1 MHEYD
6 QEDYIEVTPDIKEE
20 YTYEN
25 GEIPSEVNE
34 EIFTDDIKVVSFE
47 NESVNPETNNQST
60 TTPDPVYEDIKPVSR
75 QNFHRKARN
84 TVADNDYEAVKVGK
98 ITKPKTEG
106 KNYDFDSGENI
117 AIFHFNQE
125 IKSDELETF
134 SYESDETMMKSSEM
148 QESQSTGYF
157 Y

>member
-20 YTYEN
+20 NTYEN
-25 GEIPSEVNE
+25 GYMPSEFNE
-34 EIFTDDIKVVSFE
+34 EIFSDDIEEVSYE
-47 NESVNPETNNQST
+47 NQSVNSETNNQNT
-60 TTPDPVYEDIKPVSR
+60 TQDPVYEDIKPVSR
-75 QNFHRKARN
+75 QIFNRKARN

-117 AIFHFNQE
+117 VISHFNQE

-134 SYESDETMMKSSEM
+134 PYESDETMMKSNEM
-148 QESQSTGYF
+148 QERQSIGYF

>member
-6 QEDYIEVTPDIKEE
+6 QEEYIEVSPDIKEE
-20 YTYEN
+20 NTYEN
-25 GEIPSEVNE
+25 GEMPSEFNE
-34 EIFTDDIKVVSFE
+34 EIFSDDIEAVSYE

-60 TTPDPVYEDIKPVSR
+60 TPDPVYEDMKPVSR
-75 QNFHRKARN
+75 QNLHRNARN

-98 ITKPKTEG
+98 IIKPKTEG

-117 AIFHFNQE
+117 AIPHFKRE

-134 SYESDETMMKSSEM
+134 PYGSDETMMKSSGM

>member
-20 YTYEN
+20 NTYEN
-25 GEIPSEVNE
+25 GEMPSEFNE
-34 EIFTDDIKVVSFE
+34 EIFSDDIKAVFYD
-47 NESVNPETNNQST
+47 NESVNPETNNQS

-75 QNFHRKARN
+75 QNLHRNARN

-98 ITKPKTEG
+98 IIKPKTEG

-117 AIFHFNQE
+117 AIPHFKRE

-134 SYESDETMMKSSEM
+134 PYGSDETMMKSSGM